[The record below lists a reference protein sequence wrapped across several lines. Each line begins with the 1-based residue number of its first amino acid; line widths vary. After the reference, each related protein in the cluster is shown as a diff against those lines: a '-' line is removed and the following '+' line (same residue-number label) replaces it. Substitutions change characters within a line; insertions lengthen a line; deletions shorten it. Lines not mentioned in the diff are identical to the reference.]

1 MRSLKRKPSEG
12 PILLLS
18 TKCPSDVFL
27 CLKLCGCWQLRF
39 AVLNFT
45 HSSHALSLL
54 ELPKFVLLFIK
65 HFITGHLLF
74 FFKESLN
81 ISAESAFVFC
91 MIFNYSGALMHIRS
105 FGWKPRWISG
115 THSKCLITHFKKHIN
130 PPCFL
135 YLFTLVV
142 FCSMSMKCFHLLFA
156 VYIDLVIRRVGSDL
170 SPSLKCHFNNRSPN
184 FLFLYKHGL
193 ACSAFCGFL
202 YS

>member
-1 MRSLKRKPSEG
+1 MLATEICSVKFHSLITCSFIIRASKICAAVYKAFHYRSP
-12 PILLLS
+12 
-18 TKCPSDVFL
+18 
-27 CLKLCGCWQLRF
+27 
-39 AVLNFT
+39 A
-45 HSSHALSLL
+45 
-54 ELPKFVLLFIK
+54 
-65 HFITGHLLF
+65 F

-91 MIFNYSGALMHIRS
+91 MIFNYSCALMHIRS

-115 THSKCLITHFKKHIN
+115 THSKCLITHFKKRIN

-135 YLFTLVV
+135 YLFTLVA

-156 VYIDLVIRRVGSDL
+156 VFIDLVIRRVGSDL